1 MAQVAVTVKIY
12 PAEGVD
18 IEALKSKVEERAR
31 EVHIEDIG
39 FGIKL
44 LKALFVIPDAEGG
57 TDKLEE
63 ELKAIDGVSNVEVVG
78 ASRLG

>member
-1 MAQVAVTVKIY
+1 MAKVAVEVKIY
-12 PAEGVD
+12 PADGVD
-18 IEALKSKVEERAR
+18 AEALAKRIGEKAKEVKV
-31 EVHIEDIG
+31 EDIG

-44 LKALFVIPDAEGG
+44 VRALFVIPDAEGG

-63 ELKAIDGVSNVEVVG
+63 EIKAVEGVSNVEVVS